1 MEDRFAKDTQIFKSG
16 YRSKDGQRRD
26 LLGEMP
32 FCLRGDYDFS
42 RIKCLTDVI
51 GAIDFTC

>member
-32 FCLRGDYDFS
+32 FCLRRDYDFS
-42 RIKCLTDVI
+42 RIKCLTDLI